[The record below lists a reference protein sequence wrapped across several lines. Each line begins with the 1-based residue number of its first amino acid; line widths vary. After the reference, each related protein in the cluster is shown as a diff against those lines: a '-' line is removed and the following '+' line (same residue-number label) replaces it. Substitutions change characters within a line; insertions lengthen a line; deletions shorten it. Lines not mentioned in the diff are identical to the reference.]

1 MFFDVAC
8 RFANNLNIADHGILY
23 HRILQKTE
31 LIHIFS
37 ISVSLR
43 YNSPLACKILMTT
56 RKAAL
61 KTYFLTGLLI
71 LVSLAITLW
80 VISLIIGAMD
90 QTLTLLPEAWQPERL
105 LGFHLT
111 GLGTLLTIAF
121 IFTVGLLAQNY
132 IGQTLVQWWETLLR
146 YIPVFGPLYT
156 SIKQVSDT
164 LFSDNGHAFRKALL
178 IEYPRRGA

>member
-1 MFFDVAC
+1 MAWI
-8 RFANNLNIADHGILY
+8 RFQTGSAVFN
-23 HRILQKTE
+23 T
-31 LIHIFS
+31 
-37 ISVSLR
+37 SVSLR

-71 LVSLAITLW
+71 LVPLAITLW

-105 LGFHLT
+105 LGFHLP

-121 IFTVGLLAQNY
+121 ILPSVCSRRTTSARRWCNGGKRCCVIFRCSG
-132 IGQTLVQWWETLLR
+132 R
-146 YIPVFGPLYT
+146 FIPALNRSPIPY
-156 SIKQVSDT
+156 
-164 LFSDNGHAFRKALL
+164 FRTTAMPSVK
-178 IEYPRRGA
+178 RC